1 MQWPFAEWG
10 ADVVLSGHDHTY
22 ERISKDGILHFV
34 NGLGGSSKYDFLDIV
49 EGSQAR
55 YNEDYGAML
64 VEVSGDVIHFQFI
77 NRQGSVIDDLE
88 LTKHITNSFTLIQQT
103 MP

>member
-1 MQWPFAEWG
+1 LEDRLHAPFT
-10 ADVVLSGHDHTY
+10 VLVRKTWI
-22 ERISKDGILHFV
+22 ERKNAVAICGM
-34 NGLGGSSKYDFLDIV
+34 GC
-49 EGSQAR
+49 SQAR